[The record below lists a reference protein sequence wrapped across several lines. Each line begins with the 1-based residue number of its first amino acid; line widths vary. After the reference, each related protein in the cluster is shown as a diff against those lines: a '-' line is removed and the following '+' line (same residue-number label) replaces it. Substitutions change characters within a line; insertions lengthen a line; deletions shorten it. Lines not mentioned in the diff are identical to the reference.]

1 MKRAG
6 HLFEHVAS
14 FAALH
19 RAAYMAARGKRG
31 KPATAAFLFNLEP
44 EVLALK
50 RELRDKTYRPRPY
63 RTFSVADPKPRTI
76 SAADFRDRVVHHAL
90 CSVLEPIFERAAIFD
105 SYACR
110 TGKGSHAAVLRAQAF
125 CRRQRYFLK
134 LDVRKFFET
143 ADHSVLKALVRRS
156 VKDPDVLW
164 LVDTII
170 DHGAPGSPPGKGLP
184 IGNLTSQHLAN
195 HCLAALDH
203 FVKQELRVPL
213 YLRYMDDSL
222 LFGDDK
228 ARLWEARDR
237 IRDFLHERLA
247 LDLKDEATVLAP
259 VPEGLPFLG
268 FRIWPRVIRLDPRA
282 ARRFRSRMR
291 EIHRRLSDGTLQEE
305 DAVRRGGSL
314 LGHVAF
320 ANTLQFRRSF
330 FTRLCRDD

>member
-1 MKRAG
+1 MRRAG

-19 RAAYMAARGKRG
+19 QAAHKAARGKRG
-31 KPATAAFLFNLEP
+31 KPATAAFLVNLEL
-44 EVLALK
+44 EILALQ

-63 RTFSVADPKPRTI
+63 RTFSVAEPKPRTI
-76 SAADFRDRVVHHAL
+76 SAADFRDRVIHHAL
-90 CSVLEPIFERAAIFD
+90 CSVLEPLFERAAIFD

-110 TGKGSHAAVLRAQAF
+110 TGKGAHAAVLRAQSF
-125 CRRQRYFLK
+125 CRRSGYFLK

-143 ADHSVLKALVRRS
+143 ADHAVLKALLRRS

-195 HCLAALDH
+195 HCLTSVDR
-203 FVKQELRVPL
+203 FVKQELRVPD

-247 LDLKDEATVLAP
+247 LDLKDKATILAP
-259 VPEGLPFLG
+259 VCEGLPFLG
-268 FRIWPRVIRLDPRA
+268 FRIWGRLIRLDPRT
-282 ARRFRSRMR
+282 ARRFRSKLRGTHHGLAAGT
-291 EIHRRLSDGTLQEE
+291 IHEE
-305 DAVRRGGSL
+305 DAIRSGGSL
-314 LGHVAF
+314 IGHVAF

-330 FTRLCRDD
+330 FARLGD